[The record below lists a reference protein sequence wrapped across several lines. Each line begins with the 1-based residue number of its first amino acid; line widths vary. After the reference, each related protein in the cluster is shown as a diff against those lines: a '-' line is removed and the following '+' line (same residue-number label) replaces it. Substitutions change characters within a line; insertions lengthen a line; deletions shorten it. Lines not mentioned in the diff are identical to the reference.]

1 MKTMTK
7 TSTTPTFAL
16 GRFSIAGS
24 APFPGV
30 VVDGRV
36 VAIEALASK
45 WRTQGYKIAGDAMVQ
60 GLLEDWDTALAAIEA
75 ALHAEGTQSVDA
87 DLPWTPV
94 SALHVHSPLAH
105 PGTIYCSGA
114 NYRKHVIDIILAG
127 GGEPGT
133 EHFTMEQRRAHGEQL
148 MNERA
153 AHGKPFV
160 FFKSA
165 SAIVGPYDT
174 VILPKT
180 VEKPDW
186 ELELGVVI
194 GKPARR
200 VSRAEALDYVGG
212 YVMLNDITS
221 RDLVNRPDVPMMGM
235 DWMASKSSPTFLPL
249 GPYLVPARFVDDPQD
264 LHITLKL
271 NGQVMQDESTAD
283 MIFDVA
289 RLIEFISSHVQLLPG
304 DLIATGSPAG
314 NGIRHGRL
322 LRPGDVMEGSITG
335 LGIQRNPCIAEN

>member
-1 MKTMTK
+1 MTK
-7 TSTTPTFAL
+7 TPSTPTFAL

-24 APFPGV
+24 APFAGV
-30 VVDGRV
+30 VVDERV
-36 VAIEALASK
+36 VAIEALAPL
-45 WRTQGYKIAGDAMVQ
+45 WRAQGHKITRDATMQ
-60 GLLEDWDTALAAIEA
+60 DLLEDWDTALAAIEA
-75 ALHAEGTQSVDA
+75 ALQA
-87 DLPWTPV
+87 DGADPTDQRLPWTPV
-94 SALHVHSPLAH
+94 SALQVHAPLAH

-133 EHFTMEQRRAHGEQL
+133 EHFTMEQRRAHGMQL
-148 MNERA
+148 MDERA

-165 SAIVGPYDT
+165 SAIVGPFDE
-174 VILPKT
+174 VVLPKT
-180 VEKPDW
+180 VQKPDW

-200 VSRAEALDYVGG
+200 VGRAEALDYIGG
-212 YVMLNDITS
+212 YVVLNDITS

-249 GPYLVPARFVDDPQD
+249 GPYLVPARFVGNPQD
-264 LHITLKL
+264 LRITLKL

-314 NGIRHGRL
+314 NGIHHGRL

-335 LGIQRNPCIAEN
+335 LGTQRNPCIAER